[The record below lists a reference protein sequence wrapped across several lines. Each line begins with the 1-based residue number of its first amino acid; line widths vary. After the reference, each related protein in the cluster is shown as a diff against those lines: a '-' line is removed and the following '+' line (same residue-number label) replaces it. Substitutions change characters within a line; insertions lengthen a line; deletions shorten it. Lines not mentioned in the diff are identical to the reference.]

1 MLSKWRLVSVNGDT
15 NASGCYEIYANA
27 CRLVVEDITTG
38 IFETVS
44 GNEIFDKRI
53 IGVAQLT
60 EISILAQ
67 CMSKLQA
74 EIVNCFFSIKGYKC
88 KYTFNCYA
96 DMSAEVCIRK
106 SVIDI
111 IADSYSKPDE
121 NVTLEGDRL
130 EIIGRAIATY
140 KFVFIIRN
148 REKFDKLIT
157 KYCIMRGKND

>member
-1 MLSKWRLVSVNGDT
+1 MLYLVEVVGENYKVYDSSTEDVFMVDVKYLES
-15 NASGCYEIYANA
+15 NAV
-27 CRLVVEDITTG
+27 L
-38 IFETVS
+38 
-44 GNEIFDKRI
+44 
-53 IGVAQLT
+53 GVAQLT
-60 EISILAQ
+60 DVSILAQ

-74 EIVNCFFSIKGYKC
+74 EIVNCFASIKGYKC
-88 KYTFNCYA
+88 KYTFDCYA
-96 DMSAEVCIRK
+96 DMLAEVCIRK

-121 NVTLEGDRL
+121 NVTLEGNRL

>member
-1 MLSKWRLVSVNGDT
+1 
-15 NASGCYEIYANA
+15 
-27 CRLVVEDITTG
+27 
-38 IFETVS
+38 
-44 GNEIFDKRI
+44 
-53 IGVAQLT
+53 
-60 EISILAQ
+60 
-67 CMSKLQA
+67 
-74 EIVNCFFSIKGYKC
+74 
-88 KYTFNCYA
+88 
-96 DMSAEVCIRK
+96 MSAEVCIRK

>member
-1 MLSKWRLVSVNGDT
+1 MLSRWRLVSVNGDT
-15 NASGCYEIYANA
+15 NASGCYEIYSEPVS
-27 CRLVVEDITTG
+27 LVVTDDLGTTKA
-38 IFETVS
+38 IA
-44 GNEIFDKRI
+44 GNEIFKERI

-60 EISILAQ
+60 EVSILAQ

-74 EIVNCFFSIKGYKC
+74 EIVNCFASIKGYKC

-96 DMSAEVCIRK
+96 DMLAEVCIRK

-111 IADSYSKPDE
+111 IADSYSQPDE
-121 NVTLEGDRL
+121 NVTLEGNRL

>member
-15 NASGCYEIYANA
+15 NALGCYEIYSNA

-44 GNEIFDKRI
+44 GQEIFKERI

-60 EISILAQ
+60 EVSILAQ

-74 EIVNCFFSIKGYKC
+74 EIVNCFASIKGYKC
-88 KYTFNCYA
+88 KYTFDCYV

-140 KFVFIIRN
+140 KFVFTIRN

-157 KYCIMRGKND
+157 KYCIMRDKK